1 LLLALG
7 GFFLFFYFLQGAA
20 LALPATIMPGPF
32 QAYLLSQALKNGW
45 KSTLPAALAPLVTDG
60 PIIAL
65 VLLVLTQTPQ
75 YFLDIIRI
83 VGGIFILYLAR
94 GLFLNLRNSEP
105 VTTPPDNAARQSF
118 VNAVV
123 MNALNPN
130 PFIFWGVVAGPIL
143 LSGWRDSPGLGI
155 SFMIGFYGTF
165 VCSLAALI
173 LVFAT
178 AGSINPKINRLLS
191 FFTGSG
197 LLAFGIYQMVT
208 GLMAVIGGG

>member
-1 LLLALG
+1 MINPSSRRLFLALLFSPG
-7 GFFLFFYFLQGAA
+7 GRAGPARNDHA
-20 LALPATIMPGPF
+20 RALPGLSAFSGPEKRLEK
-32 QAYLLSQALKNGW
+32 YLARSSG
-45 KSTLPAALAPLVTDG
+45 APCHRR
-60 PIIAL
+60 AHN
-65 VLLVLTQTPQ
+65 
-75 YFLDIIRI
+75 IRI

-143 LSGWRDSPGLGI
+143 LSGWRESPGLGI

-178 AGSINPKINRLLS
+178 AGRVNPKINRLLS
-191 FFTGSG
+191 FFAGSG

-208 GLMAVIGGG
+208 GLMAVIGGR

>member
-1 LLLALG
+1 
-7 GFFLFFYFLQGAA
+7 
-20 LALPATIMPGPF
+20 
-32 QAYLLSQALKNGW
+32 
-45 KSTLPAALAPLVTDG
+45 LPAALAPLVTDG

-130 PFIFWGVVAGPIL
+130 PFIFWGVVAGPIF
-143 LSGWRDSPGLGI
+143 LSGWRGSPGLGI
-155 SFMIGFYGTF
+155 SFMVGFYGTF

-178 AGSINPKINRLLS
+178 AGRVNPKLNRLLS
-191 FFTGSG
+191 LFTGSG
-197 LLAFGIYQMVT
+197 LLAFGIYQMGT
-208 GLMAVIGGG
+208 GLMAVIGG

>member
-1 LLLALG
+1 ML
-7 GFFLFFYFLQGAA
+7 FYFLQGAA

-83 VGGIFILYLAR
+83 VGGVFILYLAR
-94 GLFLNLRNSEP
+94 GLFLNLRNSEL
-105 VTTPPDNAARQSF
+105 VSKPPDNAARQSF

-143 LSGWRDSPGLGI
+143 LSGWRESSGLGI

-165 VCSLAALI
+165 VCSLEALI
-173 LVFAT
+173 FAFAS
-178 AGSINPKINRLLS
+178 AGRLHPKINRLLS
-191 FFTGSG
+191 LFAGCG
-197 LLAFGIYQMVT
+197 LLAFGTYQTIT
-208 GLMAVIGGG
+208 GLIAVIGE

>member
-1 LLLALG
+1 LL
-7 GFFLFFYFLQGAA
+7 FYFLQGAA

-143 LSGWRDSPGLGI
+143 LSGWRESPGLGI
-155 SFMIGFYGTF
+155 SFMLGFYGTF

-178 AGSINPKINRLLS
+178 AGRVNLKINRLLS
-191 FFTGSG
+191 FFAGSG